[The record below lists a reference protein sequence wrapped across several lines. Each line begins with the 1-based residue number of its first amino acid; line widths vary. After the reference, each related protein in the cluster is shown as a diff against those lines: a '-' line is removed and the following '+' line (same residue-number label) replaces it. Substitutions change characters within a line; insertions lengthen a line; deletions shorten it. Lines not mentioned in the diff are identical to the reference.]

1 MLTTL
6 SILLIPSIPFSF
18 HILTGNEVMIEQRIA
33 FKIDLPNKKVISV
46 KSRTNKI
53 LSDVLR
59 PILQKYEYT
68 LETIKVYVK
77 FCDYEPLELDVDT
90 SVETIDGQR
99 LYIVCMTSSESSET
113 PRSTLNREPVKFVR
127 VKKSVLE
134 NNINS
139 LDEITNKVFNE
150 LMVHKYDQEEKQ
162 VVSENCEQIEQGSI
176 KSGHWGSETSS
187 GIFNRIRLTK
197 KLRRVSS
204 ASASSR
210 KPFNNEKKVL
220 AKIHPGAKVQT
231 TNKQQEEGA

>member
-1 MLTTL
+1 
-6 SILLIPSIPFSF
+6 
-18 HILTGNEVMIEQRIA
+18 MIEQRIA

-68 LETIKVYVK
+68 LETIKVFVK

-99 LYIVCMTSSESSET
+99 LYIVCMMTETTQT
-113 PRSTLNREPVKFVR
+113 PRSTTLNREPVKFVR

-134 NNINS
+134 NNMNS

-150 LMVHKYDQEEKQ
+150 LMVHKYDQEDKQ
-162 VVSENCEQIEQGSI
+162 IASEHGEQIEQGSI

-204 ASASSR
+204 ASASSSR
-210 KPFNNEKKVL
+210 KPFGEKKVMT
-220 AKIHPGAKVQT
+220 KIHPGAKLQT
-231 TNKQQEEGA
+231 TKAQEEGSCDREIYDSQ